1 MAGTQPKY
9 PDVYVKLVGEDGN
22 AFAIMGRVT
31 KALKRAG
38 ATSEEITEFREQA
51 MSGDYNHLL
60 QVVLSWVNEGN
71 QDDEEERE
79 AEAWAEVGGEYEDDE
94 DEDEETY
101 RHFQRHNRE
110 EENRPSPPEWKGGV

>member
-1 MAGTQPKY
+1 MPGTQPKY
-9 PDVYVKLVGEDGN
+9 PDVYVPLAGEDGN
-22 AFAIMGRVT
+22 AFSIMGRVT

-60 QVVLSWVNEGN
+60 QVVLSWVNDGN
-71 QDDEEERE
+71 REEDEEL
-79 AEAWAEVGGEYEDDE
+79 AEAWAEVGGEFEDDE

-101 RHFQRHNRE
+101 RRFQRHNRE
-110 EENRPSPPEWKGGV
+110 EENRC

>member
-1 MAGTQPKY
+1 MPGTQPKY
-9 PDVYVKLVGEDGN
+9 PDVYVPLAGEDGN
-22 AFAIMGRVT
+22 AFSIMGRVT

-60 QVVLSWVNEGN
+60 QVVLSWVNEG
-71 QDDEEERE
+71 DREECEDEEL

-94 DEDEETY
+94 
-101 RHFQRHNRE
+101 E
-110 EENRPSPPEWKGGV
+110 EEE

>member
-9 PDVYVKLVGEDGN
+9 PDAYVKLVGEDGN

-38 ATSEEITEFREQA
+38 ATSEEITQFRKEA
-51 MSGDYNHLL
+51 MSSDYNHLL
-60 QVVLSWVNEGN
+60 QVVLSWVKEG
-71 QDDEEERE
+71 DMEEEE
-79 AEAWAEVGGEYEDDE
+79 ELMEAWAEVGGEYEEDE